1 MRSARGQQSGGDRL
15 LCARVDVSVDTK
27 QAMANLQ
34 FPFEKDAMS
43 AIETYWKKG
52 VDYIQ
57 IGIGSIC
64 SSEEFDLNIF
74 SQI

>member
-1 MRSARGQQSGGDRL
+1 MRSARGQQSGGDQL

-52 VDYIQ
+52 ADYIQ
-57 IGIGSIC
+57 IGIGIC
-64 SSEEFDLNIF
+64 SSEKF
-74 SQI
+74 

>member
-1 MRSARGQQSGGDRL
+1 MRSARGQQSGGDQL

-52 VDYIQ
+52 ADYIQ

-64 SSEEFDLNIF
+64 SSENF
-74 SQI
+74 